1 MSENLI
7 KLTRE
12 MGDMRADITGIR
24 AELTA
29 LNRRLDD
36 LLGSQLR
43 DHAKRLADHG
53 QRIGQLEHYRSWI
66 AGAMAF
72 AAAIGGAAATLLQMV
87 LK

>member
-24 AELTA
+24 AELSA

-36 LLGSQLR
+36 VLVSQLR
-43 DHAKRLADHG
+43 DHGKRLADHG
-53 QRIGQLEHYRSWI
+53 QRLGQLEHYRSWI

-72 AAAIGGAAATLLQMV
+72 AAAIGGAAATLLQMLV
-87 LK
+87 K